1 MACIVPLSCG
11 GAEGQA
17 TQQGNGA
24 PASNPARRARFAT
37 PAARHAP
44 HPPPPTPKPPTPPHL
59 RRSAA
64 AIRELVSTPQFR
76 HQLDLFRWGA
86 LALLPSAAAG
96 WLGLA
101 MVGSADSGAAGM
113 ALGAA

>member
-1 MACIVPLSCG
+1 VGCVSAGSRVGGMPVGWRLPSLATLRVAGWLLCVCACV
-11 GAEGQA
+11 
-17 TQQGNGA
+17 
-24 PASNPARRARFAT
+24 
-37 PAARHAP
+37 
-44 HPPPPTPKPPTPPHL
+44 L